1 MMSRLHGKLWGYEVE
16 DFDSDYDRAIVGMQ
30 AFGLKLEG
38 LIQSTLEA
46 NGLQVPNVTSRVKS
60 KASVRRKL
68 ERPDREGDISSL
80 TDILGIRIITY
91 FRDDFD
97 AAARLIEDE
106 FLIDEERSV
115 DKRAALDP
123 DRFGYLS
130 LHYIAQL
137 NQNRS
142 QLVEY
147 STYTGVMFE
156 VQIRSI
162 LQHAWAEI
170 EHDRGYKS
178 EAEVPKVVRRRFSRL
193 AGLLELADDEFL
205 GLRDELAR
213 LPRSRP
219 RSEITDLRSEIER
232 LLARPQIISLPPW
245 PRGRTEG
252 DYNKF
257 VSQTLPEFLL
267 LDRVLLE
274 MPSSR
279 GRFEVCDLLGPHD
292 ELIHVGRGRN
302 SASLGHLFNQALVSA
317 EFLINFPEARQAFSD
332 SVRDRGEGRI
342 VRAEFRPKEVVL
354 AFPSSGGPVM
364 PIENI
369 PPFSRVT
376 LFRVAE
382 MLENLG
388 TSLSIVGIDQG

>member
-1 MMSRLHGKLWGYEVE
+1 MRRGRKVE
-16 DFDSDYDRAIVGMQ
+16 DFDSDYDSATVGMQ
-30 AFGLKLEG
+30 AFGLKLQG
-38 LIQSTLEA
+38 LIQSTVEA
-46 NGLQVPNVTSRVKS
+46 NGIQVLGVTSRVKS

-68 ERPDREGDISSL
+68 ERTDREGDIGSL

-91 FRDDFD
+91 FRDEVD
-97 AAARLIEDE
+97 AVARLIEEE
-106 FLIDEERSV
+106 FKIDAERSV

-147 STYTGVMFE
+147 RTYAGVLFE

-178 EAEVPKVVRRRFSRL
+178 EAEVPRAVRRRFSRL
-193 AGLLELADDEFL
+193 ASLLELADDEFL
-205 GLRDELAR
+205 GLRNELAHIH
-213 LPRSRP
+213 RSRP
-219 RSEITDLRSEIER
+219 RSLATDLQSEIEL
-232 LLARPQIISLPPW
+232 LLARPQVISLPAW
-245 PRGRTEG
+245 PRNWTEG
-252 DYNKF
+252 EYNTF
-257 VSQTLPEFLL
+257 ASRTFPGFLS

-274 MPSSR
+274 MPLSR
-279 GRFEVCDLLGPHD
+279 GRFEACDLLGPHD
-292 ELIHVGRGRN
+292 ELIHIGRGRN
-302 SASLGHLFNQALVSA
+302 SASLGHLFNQALVST
-317 EFLINFPEARQAFSD
+317 EFLVHFPEARQAFVD
-332 SVRDRGEGRI
+332 AVRDRGAGRI
-342 VRAEFRPKEVVL
+342 LSPQFRPKEVVL
-354 AFPSSGGPVM
+354 AFLTSGGPVIS
-364 PIENI
+364 IEDL

-382 MLENLG
+382 MLDNLG
-388 TSLSIVGIDQG
+388 ISLSIVGINED